1 MAHGRPS
8 YSVNGD
14 RLRALRESAGFS
26 LKAFGEACEK
36 AGHGIDPSQ
45 VSRYETG
52 KHQPRPAALK
62 AMAKAL
68 RVPVTQLLQ
77 ERYDESSQQECEENA
92 A

>member
-8 YSVNGD
+8 YRVDGD
-14 RLRALRESAGFS
+14 SLRALREGAGFS
-26 LKAFGEACEK
+26 LKAFGEACER

-68 RVPVTQLLQ
+68 RVPVAQLLK
-77 ERYDESSQQECEENA
+77 RSESESGEQPEEDA